1 MPSTR
6 TSCPTRCH
14 GPICAASS
22 RCGPGRAWS
31 ATTWR
36 PRPYLSCRG
45 CGRCERALFACASTR
60 WGRVRSTTS
69 TRPTWTA
76 CCPSPSTPSAG
87 SSNATPVPLSVSK
100 HPLVADSL
108 RGLRDSTTQPDEF
121 RALARNVITM
131 LLYEATADL
140 PVKHGKVRTPLAEAD
155 AIEVETEVVAIP
167 VLRAGLGLLAPVLE
181 LLPRVSVGYI
191 GLERDETTAVARI
204 YYNKLPHLRGKIPL
218 LLDPML
224 ATGGSA
230 AQALDLI
237 KAAGGRNTRMI
248 CIVAAPEGV
257 RVLQERHPE
266 VDIYTAALDERLN
279 DRAYIVPGLGDFGD
293 RLFGTG

>member
-1 MPSTR
+1 M
-6 TSCPTRCH
+6 
-14 GPICAASS
+14 
-22 RCGPGRAWS
+22 
-31 ATTWR
+31 
-36 PRPYLSCRG
+36 
-45 CGRCERALFACASTR
+45 
-60 WGRVRSTTS
+60 
-69 TRPTWTA
+69 
-76 CCPSPSTPSAG
+76 
-87 SSNATPVPLSVSK
+87 TPVPLSVSK

-155 AIEVETEVVAIP
+155 AIEIETEVVAIP

-191 GLERDETTAVARI
+191 GLERDEKTAVARI
-204 YYNKLPHLRGKIPL
+204 YYNKLPRLTGKIPL

-237 KAAGGRNTRMI
+237 KEAGGRDTRMI

-257 RVLQERHPE
+257 KVLEERHPE

>member
-1 MPSTR
+1 MPL
-6 TSCPTRCH
+6 H
-14 GPICAASS
+14 VS
-22 RCGPGRAWS
+22 R
-31 ATTWR
+31 
-36 PRPYLSCRG
+36 
-45 CGRCERALFACASTR
+45 
-60 WGRVRSTTS
+60 
-69 TRPTWTA
+69 
-76 CCPSPSTPSAG
+76 
-87 SSNATPVPLSVSK
+87 

-108 RGLRDSTTQPDEF
+108 RGLRDRATEPEEF
-121 RALARNVITM
+121 RALARKVITL

-140 PVKHGKVRTPLAEAD
+140 PTRRGSVRTPLAD
-155 AIEVETEVVAIP
+155 APALEVEQEVVAIP

-191 GLERDETTAVARI
+191 GLERDEQTAVARI
-204 YYNKLPHLRGKIPL
+204 YYNKLPELEGKVPL

-230 AQALDLI
+230 AQALDMI
-237 KAAGGRNTRMI
+237 KEAGGRGARMV

-257 RVLQERHPE
+257 KVLADRHPE
-266 VDIYTAALDERLN
+266 VEVYTAALDDHLN